1 MKHAVSVGI
10 VFAVFQLFIG
20 IVSAVT
26 VFPVLNPDFSLTEVS
41 DSSDESLYKRTI
53 FTSSSETR
61 NIIWS
66 EYNARQKAGITAT
79 GAGSVIVTGTNGS
92 FAMQL
97 AGIGHIDAVQ
107 PVLPGTNMANGNR
120 LDIVRNGYTEW
131 YISRD
136 EGIEQGIT
144 LPTRPEGTGR
154 LHVTYTL
161 SGDLQTV
168 LNGQT
173 LLFFDRYGPVMQ
185 YGGLA
190 AQDAT
195 GRVLPSELMLYGNQ
209 LSWHVDDRDAV
220 YPVTIDPCIAT
231 QTAILSASDKVGGA
245 FFGASVSI
253 YNDTA
258 VVGAKGAYSY
268 SGRAYIFKDLEG
280 IWSQTAILNASDKH
294 NLNYFGQSISLYNN
308 TVVVGADGAGS
319 GLEYHTD
326 AAGAA
331 YVFKNTEDRWSQSV
345 ILNASDKAAGAHFGT
360 SVSIY
365 NDTALIGAKGATS
378 GGYSTAGQAYVFKNS
393 GGTWS
398 QVAILNASDKAASAG
413 FGNSVSLYND
423 TIVVG
428 ADGAPSGGYSAA
440 GQAYVFKNS
449 GGTWSQSAILNAS
462 DKAASAGFGNSV
474 SLYKDTVVVGAD
486 GAPSGGY
493 STAGQAYVFK
503 NSGGTWSQVA
513 ILNAS
518 DKVASAHFG
527 TSVSIY
533 NDTAVIGS
541 YGVTTGEY
549 SSAGQVYVFKNSK
562 GTWSQVA
569 ILNASDK
576 MGGAFFGDSISIYND
591 TAVIGAYGATSGG
604 YSTAGQAYVITLA
617 EYPAPAITGISPSSG
632 PLAGGTLVT
641 ITGTGFTGA
650 TAVTFGSTAGTIT
663 GTITDTSINATSP
676 AGTGTVDITVIAPG
690 GTSDTGLSDQFTY
703 TAAPT
708 VTDIT
713 PSTGV
718 NTSTTAVTITGT
730 GFDTIT
736 PPIVNLTRTGYS
748 TVTLTGVS
756 GTSTTLNRTV
766 PGGVRVGTWNVTV
779 INPDGQESGNLTTFT
794 VTAPIPAPTVTDISP
809 GSGVNT
815 GSVTVSITGTNFN
828 TTETGSTTVNL
839 IRFGNMNISVTG
851 LTPASTTIIPD
862 VLLPI
867 TGAAVGT
874 WNVTVINPDG
884 QESGNLTT
892 FTVTPAPTPTPTP
905 TATQTPAAAPIVTS
919 IDPSGAIN
927 TSARLV
933 TVTGT
938 GFNPTIDPTVNLTRT
953 GYSTIMLNV
962 YGTSSTSTSLK
973 RTVPRGIIAGA
984 WNVTVTNPNG
994 QGSGDLTQFTVTA
1007 PIPAPTVTDISPGS
1021 GVNTGSVTV
1030 SITGTSFNTTE
1041 TGSTTVNLTRAGN
1054 KNISVTGLTPA
1065 STTSMPDVSLPITGA
1080 IVGIWNVTVI
1090 NPDGQESGNLTTFTV
1105 TAPIPAPTVT
1115 DISPGSG
1122 VNTGSVTVSI
1132 TGTHFQTT
1140 GSTTVNLTRVGNNNI
1155 SVTGLTPASTTSI
1168 PDVSLP
1174 ITGTAVGIWN
1184 VTVINPDGQESGN
1197 LTTFTVTAPIPAPTV
1212 TDISPRFGV
1221 NTGSVTVSIT
1231 GTYFQTTGSTT
1242 INLTRAG
1249 NKNISVTGLTPAS
1262 TTSIPDVSLPI
1273 TGTAVGTWNVT
1284 IINPDGQEGSNS
1296 SVTFTITPPSRGPT
1310 VTGITPSS
1318 GANTGTVSITNLVG
1332 TNFAPGAT
1340 VKLNRTG
1347 SSDILGSSATVV
1359 SPTNITCMFDLID
1372 ATPGKYNVV
1381 VTNTDNQAG
1390 MLENGFTVTGTTPT
1404 LPPTPTFTPTPLPTI
1419 TTSGSDSEDSTSFSG
1434 SVAAVATAPG
1444 APTGH
1449 AMTFSFSHPS
1459 DELDTL
1465 QIMQVQVLPSRTVG
1479 EMSLM
1484 VKTVTL
1490 GESNQIKGRPAVA
1503 GYRQIEPIGGNP
1515 SMFSSGNI
1523 TFRVTSSWLTANH
1536 VTPGQLVML
1545 RNYDGTWTELST
1557 TYLCQNGNYYYFT
1570 ATTPGFAY
1578 FAVVVRNTPAVTPAE
1593 PQTPISVITSVS
1605 TKATTTDITP
1615 EPTRVLTTART
1626 LTPATSET
1634 TIAPAAAS
1642 APAGSAGFPLGM
1654 AIGTV
1659 AIVFAVV
1666 GSGLVRR
1673 WWIRHQNPVLFRKYN

>member
-26 VFPVLNPDFSLTEVS
+26 VFPVLNPDFSLTGVS

-79 GAGSVIVTGTNGS
+79 DAGSVIVTGTNGS

-136 EGIEQGIT
+136 DGIEQGIT
-144 LPTRPEGTGR
+144 LPIRPEGTGR
-154 LHVTYTL
+154 LHVSYTI

-209 LSWHVDDRDAV
+209 LSWQVDDRDAV

-231 QTAILSASDKVGGA
+231 QTGILNASDKVGGA
-245 FFGASVSI
+245 FFGTSVSI
-253 YNDTA
+253 YTDTA
-258 VVGAKGAYSY
+258 VVGAKGVNSY
-268 SGRAYIFKDLEG
+268 TGQAYIFKNLKG

-365 NDTALIGAKGATS
+365 TDTAVVGAKGATS
-378 GGYSTAGQAYVFKNS
+378 GGYST
-393 GGTWS
+393 
-398 QVAILNASDKAASAG
+398 
-413 FGNSVSLYND
+413 
-423 TIVVG
+423 
-428 ADGAPSGGYSAA
+428 A

-503 NSGGTWSQVA
+503 NTEDNWSQVA

-562 GTWSQVA
+562 GTWSQSA

-604 YSTAGQAYVITLA
+604 YSTAGQAYVTTLA
-617 EYPAPAITGISPSSG
+617 EYPVPAITGISPSSG

-641 ITGTGFTGA
+641 ITGTGFTGV

-663 GTITDTSINATSP
+663 GTTTDTSITATSP

-713 PSTGV
+713 PSMGV
-718 NTSTTAVTITGT
+718 NTSTTSVTITGT

-748 TVTLTGVS
+748 IVTLTGVS

-766 PGGVRVGTWNVTV
+766 PCGVRAGTWNVTV
-779 INPDGQESGNLTTFT
+779 INPDGQESGNLTPFT

-839 IRFGNMNISVTG
+839 TRAGNKNISVTG

-884 QESGNLTT
+884 QESGNLAT
-892 FTVTPAPTPTPTP
+892 FTVTTAPTPTPTP

-953 GYSTIMLNV
+953 GYNTIMLNV

-973 RTVPRGIIAGA
+973 RTVPRGIIAGV

-994 QGSGDLTQFTVTA
+994 LGSGDLTQFTVTA

-1030 SITGTSFNTTE
+1030 SITGTSFNTIE
-1041 TGSTTVNLTRAGN
+1041 TGSTTVNLTRAGYE
-1054 KNISVTGLTPA
+1054 NISVTGLTPA
-1065 STTSMPDVSLPITGA
+1065 SITSIPDVSLPITGA
-1080 IVGIWNVTVI
+1080 AVGIWNVTVI

-1122 VNTGSVTVSI
+1122 ANTGSVSVSI

-1140 GSTTVNLTRVGNNNI
+1140 GTTTVNLTRAGNNNI
-1155 SVTGLTPASTTSI
+1155 SVTGLTLASTTII

-1174 ITGTAVGIWN
+1174 ITGAAVGIWN

-1212 TDISPRFGV
+1212 TDISPRFGA

-1231 GTYFQTTGSTT
+1231 GTHFQTTGSTT
-1242 INLTRAG
+1242 INLTRVG
-1249 NKNISVTGLTPAS
+1249 NNNISVTGLTPAS
-1262 TTSIPDVSLPI
+1262 TTSIPDVLLPI

-1296 SVTFTITPPSRGPT
+1296 SVTFTITHPSRDPT

-1318 GANTGTVSITNLVG
+1318 GTNTGTVSITNLVG

-1340 VKLNRTG
+1340 VKLNRTW
-1347 SSDILGSSATVV
+1347 SSEILGSSVTVV

-1372 ATPGKYNVV
+1372 ATPGKYNIVV
-1381 VTNTDNQAG
+1381 INTDNQAG
-1390 MLENGFTVTGTTPT
+1390 MQENGFTVTGTTPT

-1459 DELDTL
+1459 DDLDTL

-1503 GYRQIEPIGGNP
+1503 GYRKIESIGGNP

-1523 TFRVTSSWLTANH
+1523 TFRVTSSWLIANH
-1536 VTPGQLVML
+1536 VTPDQIVML

-1557 TYLCQNGNYYYFT
+1557 IYLCQNGNYYYFT

-1578 FAVVVRNTPAVTPAE
+1578 FAVVVRNITAVTPAE
-1593 PQTPISVITSVS
+1593 PQTPISVIPSVS
-1605 TKATTTDITP
+1605 TKTTTTNITP
-1615 EPTRVLTTART
+1615 EQTRILITART

-1634 TIAPAAAS
+1634 IIAPAAAS

-1673 WWIRHQNPVLFRKYN
+1673 WWIRHQNPALFRKYK

>member
-365 NDTALIGAKGATS
+365 NDTALIGAKGAT
-378 GGYSTAGQAYVFKNS
+378 
-393 GGTWS
+393 
-398 QVAILNASDKAASAG
+398 
-413 FGNSVSLYND
+413 
-423 TIVVG
+423 
-428 ADGAPSGGYSAA
+428 
-440 GQAYVFKNS
+440 
-449 GGTWSQSAILNAS
+449 
-462 DKAASAGFGNSV
+462 
-474 SLYKDTVVVGAD
+474 
-486 GAPSGGY
+486 SGGY